1 MTEPAILAP
10 ILSAIVGLIGIL
22 VAGLSVSLNYR
33 GRHNQF
39 RQVVYSKQ
47 MDAYFEITGA
57 IANLHAAAQHLIAFG
72 LQFRDGPDSRERF
85 RTALGA
91 ELDQFHERVNRWLIV
106 LPNKVKAAL
115 DHFDATLTTVS
126 APDDSGDPATD
137 LAKAYERVVN
147 CIRHHLAVDNL
158 TVGMLREM
166 GIGSDSFILR
176 RPSKGGVK
184 VLPLSHHGQYN
195 SAAHP
200 EGRSCLP
207 DDSSRLFP

>member
-10 ILSAIVGLIGIL
+10 ILSSIVGLIGIL

-47 MDAYFEITGA
+47 MDAYFEITAA

-72 LQFRDGPDSRERF
+72 LQFGDAPDCRERF

-106 LPNKVKAAL
+106 LPNKVKSAL
-115 DHFDATLTTVS
+115 DHFDATLTAVGR
-126 APDDSGDPATD
+126 PEDVGDPAVD
-137 LAKAYERVVN
+137 LARAYERVVN

-166 GIGSDSFILR
+166 GIGTDSFILR
-176 RPSKGGVK
+176 RPAKGGVK
-184 VLPLSHHGQYN
+184 VLPLSRHG
-195 SAAHP
+195 
-200 EGRSCLP
+200 
-207 DDSSRLFP
+207 

>member
-10 ILSAIVGLIGIL
+10 LLSSIVGLIGIL
-22 VAGLSVSLNYR
+22 VAGLSVYLNYR

-47 MDAYFEITGA
+47 MDAYFEITAA
-57 IANLHAAAQHLIAFG
+57 IANVHAAAQHLIAFG
-72 LQFRDGPDSRERF
+72 LQFHDGPDSRDRF

-106 LPNKVKAAL
+106 LPSKVKAAL
-115 DHFDATLTTVS
+115 DHFDATLTVVS
-126 APDDSGDPATD
+126 GPDDVSDPATD

-158 TVGMLREM
+158 TIGMLREM

-176 RPSKGGVK
+176 RPGKGGVK
-184 VLPLSHHGQYN
+184 VLPLSHHG
-195 SAAHP
+195 
-200 EGRSCLP
+200 
-207 DDSSRLFP
+207 